1 MAAHILGHETAA
13 PDVAA
18 MEVSCRKA
26 AIVMGIKPALPFAGL
41 MALAFPPLRPTP
53 GSAVAA

>member
-1 MAAHILGHETAA
+1 
-13 PDVAA
+13 